1 MHRAE
6 VRTIRLGTRQ
16 ECVRSLL
23 RVLGVCQD
31 GVRKFVERR
40 PRLVGR
46 LSGVAERLARSWEG
60 LEVDVEAEI
69 DNREARLEAKEKG
82 GVCSKTVVV
91 DGTTGWGLGIDK
103 AAPGNAEEG
112 GGATAREEE
121 RSQEEESCVAA

>member
-1 MHRAE
+1 MKSMHRAG
-6 VRTIRLGTRQ
+6 VRTIQLGTRQ
-16 ECVRSLL
+16 ECVRSLS

-31 GVRKFVERR
+31 GVREFIERR
-40 PRLVGR
+40 PRLAGR

-69 DNREARLEAKEKG
+69 DNREARLEAKEKRWE
-82 GVCSKTVVV
+82 TVVV

>member
-1 MHRAE
+1 M
-6 VRTIRLGTRQ
+6 
-16 ECVRSLL
+16 
-23 RVLGVCQD
+23 
-31 GVRKFVERR
+31 VRKFVERR

-46 LSGVAERLARSWEG
+46 LSGVVERLARSWEG

-82 GVCSKTVVV
+82 GVYSKTVVV

-103 AAPGNAEEG
+103 VALGTTEEG

-121 RSQEEESCVAA
+121 QSQEEEESCVVA